1 MTLKDVLRRHKAS
14 VCTHLA
20 AHYSVF
26 FNLYEM
32 LLHSPNYVTRRQS
45 LKVPITPPSRCL
57 SAGSV
62 WSVASL
68 IVFFLCCQLLGEI
81 TLDRCNVSIMMRF
94 ISDAHNLRLVM
105 TLLKDPSKTIQFEA
119 FHVFKVGRDTGCG
132 RRGGTRS

>member
-1 MTLKDVLRRHKAS
+1 MTLKDVLRRHKAA

-26 FNLYEM
+26 FTLYEM

-45 LKVPITPPSRCL
+45 LKVPINLPCIRRDCL
-57 SAGSV
+57 PAP
-62 WSVASL
+62 L
-68 IVFFLCCQLLGEI
+68 IVFFLCYQLLGEI

-119 FHVFKVGRDTGCG
+119 FHVFKVGRDTDWGS
-132 RRGGTRS
+132 RGGARS